1 MEVRKF
7 IVTTPNEVGEMFFVN
22 SFSSILRVLQIFKV
36 PLEQVSFYFDKFGNL
51 FYSAPSFE
59 LCVCIPSLSKE

>member
-1 MEVRKF
+1 MEVRTF
-7 IVTTPNEVGEMFFVN
+7 IVTTPNEVREMAFVN

-36 PLEQVSFYFDKFGNL
+36 PLKQVSFYSDKFGNF

-59 LCVCIPSLSKE
+59 LCVCTPNLSKE